1 MSISVPGAGDGR
13 ANSVCLPLF
22 RNLERGSLEV
32 RGAEMPLLDLS
43 VLHRLEDELGDAGIA
58 RTFAAE
64 YINIWDKRIRY
75 LMRSVEH
82 NDPDAAMDA
91 ILSVRNSS
99 FMVGASRLAQLAAD
113 FQRVIQDGDVASAQ
127 ARAEYLA
134 EVGKATMEAIQHGY
148 LARDA

>member
-1 MSISVPGAGDGR
+1 MSRSGPGAGDGR
-13 ANSVCLPLF
+13 ASGACLPAS
-22 RNLERGSLEV
+22 RDLEHGATEV
-32 RGAEMPLLDLS
+32 LGVEMPLLDLS
-43 VLHRLEDELGDAGIA
+43 VLHRLEDELGDPSIA
-58 RTFAAE
+58 RTFANE
-64 YINIWDKRIRY
+64 YINIWDKRIQY

-91 ILSVRNSS
+91 VLSVRNSS

-113 FQRVIQDGDVASAQ
+113 FQRIIQDGDVASAQ

-148 LARDA
+148 LARDD